1 MIKNSSADTPSSK
14 TQRSLSLLRNV
25 GVIAHIDAGKT
36 TVSERML
43 FYTEAIHRM
52 GEVHEGAATM
62 DFMPEEQ
69 EHGIT
74 IASACNTCHWN
85 DCQINLIDTPGH
97 VDFTIEVE
105 RCLRILD
112 AAVGVFCAVAG
123 VEPQSETVWRQSEKF
138 HLPKLAFVN
147 KLDRKG
153 ANYAAVLESMMR
165 RLGANPL
172 PVTVPLGEGEDF
184 VAVADIMSMERLDF
198 DEISQGRVVQRRK
211 LTVEERE
218 LVAPWRE
225 RFFEVLSEHDDKVL
239 GAYLLGEE
247 LPRDV
252 IAASIRQ
259 ATLACHLVPVFAGS
273 ALRNKGIQPLLDGV
287 TAFLPSPLDRT
298 MEAKDSDGLCRIL
311 TSDPEGPLAALVF
324 KVIIEQGRRLA
335 LARIYS
341 GKLEQDMACFNASN
355 GKNEKISHIYRLHAD
370 HREELKSAMA
380 GDIIAISGLKTSRTG
395 DTLCSRNELFL
406 LEKITEYQPVISLAL
421 EPKNKEEADKLDEV
435 LSRFS
440 AEDPTIRVELDEATG
455 QRLLS
460 GMGELHL
467 EILLERMLRE
477 YKLEPKTGNPQVV
490 CRETVRQTASGTGV
504 FERELGGV
512 PHFGYVELTI
522 EPKGRGEGESIE
534 FDLNAPQVARVAQAA
549 QVESPAADDKKQ
561 GNAKSSNKN
570 KNAAW
575 PAPWLQAVKDGLEGA
590 LHSGPL
596 NGCPLVDVSVKV
608 SKLERKEGQSSPAGY
623 QMAAGAALR
632 EAVSKAAPALLEPI
646 MRLEITTP
654 ENFVGSV
661 VSLLGTRG
669 ARLESIDDDNGG
681 LKNILAFAPMRELF
695 GFSTDLR
702 SVSQGRT
709 GMNIRFDRFDL
720 A

>member
-1 MIKNSSADTPSSK
+1 MSKNDSHGIPDNSNM
-14 TQRSLSLLRNV
+14 LRNI
-25 GVIAHIDAGKT
+25 GIIAHIDAGKT
-36 TVSERML
+36 TVSERVL

-85 DCQINLIDTPGH
+85 GCQINLIDTPGH

-105 RCLRILD
+105 RCLRVLD

-138 HLPKLAFVN
+138 GLPKLAFIN

-153 ANYAAVLESMMR
+153 ANFTAVLESMKQ

-172 PVTVPLGEGEDF
+172 PITVPLGEGENF
-184 VAVADIMSMERLDF
+184 VAVADIIKMERLDF
-198 DEISQGRVVQRRK
+198 DEAGQGKVVLRRK
-211 LTVEERE
+211 LNSEEKE

-225 RFFEVLSEHDDKVL
+225 RFFEVLSENDDKVL

-247 LPRDV
+247 LPYETIV
-252 IAASIRQ
+252 ESIRQ
-259 ATLACHLVPVFAGS
+259 ATMACRLVPVFAGS
-273 ALRNKGIQPLLDGV
+273 ALRNKGVQALLDGV
-287 TAFLPSPLDRT
+287 VAFLPSPRDRAI
-298 MEAKDSDGLCRIL
+298 EAKDTDGHCRIL
-311 TSDPEGPLAALVF
+311 SADPEGPLAALVF
-324 KVIIEQGRRLA
+324 KITMEQGRRLA
-335 LARIYS
+335 LIRIYS
-341 GKLEQDMACFNASN
+341 GKLEQDMGCFNSSN
-355 GKNEKISHIYRLHAD
+355 TTNEKISHIYRLHAD
-370 HREELKSAMA
+370 HREELKTALA
-380 GDIIAISGLKTSRTG
+380 GEIVAVSGLKTSQTG
-395 DTLCSRNELFL
+395 DTLCKRDQMFL

-435 LSRFS
+435 LARFS
-440 AEDPTIRVELDEATG
+440 AEDPTVKVEMDEATG

-477 YKLEPKTGNPQVV
+477 YKLEPKSGNPRVV
-490 CRETVRQTASGTGV
+490 CRETVRMAATGTGH

-512 PHFGYVELTI
+512 PHFGHVELLI
-522 EPKGRGEGESIE
+522 EPKTRGEGESIE
-534 FDLNAPQVARVAQAA
+534 FALEDQL
-549 QVESPAADDKKQ
+549 EDPAANKKRHEPQ
-561 GNAKSSNKN
+561 KNSSGKSGTTSTT
-570 KNAAW
+570 W
-575 PAPWLQAVKDGLEGA
+575 PTLWLQAVKEGIAGA

-596 NGCPLVDVSVKV
+596 NGCPLVDVAVKV
-608 SKLERKEGQSSPAGY
+608 TKLERKEGQSSPAGY

-632 EAVSKAAPALLEPI
+632 EAMSKAGPALLEPI

-654 ENFVGSV
+654 DNFVGSV

-669 ARLESIDDDNGG
+669 AKLESINEDNSG
-681 LKNILAFAPMRELF
+681 LKSILAFAPMRELF

-709 GMNIRFDRFDL
+709 GMNIRFEKFDL
-720 A
+720 T

>member
-1 MIKNSSADTPSSK
+1 MTKHDSANTSGNSKMLRD
-14 TQRSLSLLRNV
+14 LRNI
-25 GVIAHIDAGKT
+25 GIIAHIDAGKT
-36 TVSERML
+36 TVSERIL

-85 DCQINLIDTPGH
+85 GCQINLIDTPGH

-105 RCLRILD
+105 RCLRVLD
-112 AAVGVFCAVAG
+112 AAVGVFCAVSG

-138 HLPKLAFVN
+138 GLPKLAFVN

-153 ANYAAVLESMMR
+153 ADFSAVLESMRR

-184 VAVADIMSMERLDF
+184 VAIADIIKMERLDF
-198 DEISQGRVVQRRK
+198 DESGQGRVVTRSK
-211 LTVEERE
+211 LTTEEKQ
-218 LVAPWRE
+218 LVSPWRE
-225 RFFEVLSEHDDKVL
+225 RLFEVLSEHDDKIL

-247 LPRDV
+247 LPETA
-252 IAASIRQ
+252 IIESIRQ
-259 ATLACHLVPVFAGS
+259 ATIACRLVPVFAGS

-287 TAFLPSPLDRT
+287 VAFLPSPQDRAI
-298 MEAKDSDGLCRIL
+298 EAKDASGQCRIL
-311 TSDPEGPLAALVF
+311 NADPEGPLAALVF
-324 KVIIEQGRRLA
+324 KITMEQGRKLA
-335 LARIYS
+335 LVRIYS
-341 GKLEQDMACFNASN
+341 GKLEQDMGCFNSSN
-355 GKNEKISHIYRLHAD
+355 ATNEKINHIYKLHAN
-370 HREELKSAMA
+370 HREELKSALA
-380 GDIIAISGLKTSRTG
+380 GEIVAVSGLKTSQTG
-395 DTLCSRNELFL
+395 DTLCKRDHMFL
-406 LEKITEYQPVISLAL
+406 LEKIMEYQPVISLAL

-435 LSRFS
+435 LARFS
-440 AEDPTIRVELDEATG
+440 AEDPTVKVETDESTG

-477 YKLEPKTGNPQVV
+477 YKLEPRSGHPRVV
-490 CRETVRQTASGTGV
+490 CRETVRQSATGTGH

-512 PHFGYVELTI
+512 PHFGHVELLI
-522 EPKGRGEGESIE
+522 EPKGRGEGEQIE
-534 FDLNAPQVARVAQAA
+534 FALEDQT
-549 QVESPAADDKKQ
+549 DDPTSNKKKHEPP
-561 GNAKSSNKN
+561 KSSSGKN
-570 KNAAW
+570 NNAAASGNW
-575 PAPWLQAVKDGLEGA
+575 PAPWLQAVQEGVAGA

-596 NGCPLVDVSVKV
+596 NGYPMADVSVKIT
-608 SKLERKEGQSSPAGY
+608 KLERKEGQSSPAGY

-632 EAVSKAAPALLEPI
+632 EAMGKADPALLEPI

-654 ENFVGSV
+654 DNFVGSV

-669 ARLESIDDDNGG
+669 AKLESINEDNGN
-681 LKNILAFAPMRELF
+681 LKSILAFAPMRELF

-709 GMNIRFDRFDL
+709 GMNIRFDKFDL